1 MAPKSQP
8 TAEQLEQLRDQ
19 LRAEI
24 REGRETLKDLH
35 AAIKEARA
43 LAPQLVGAMLT
54 EEVSK
59 QLEVLSERTEK
70 AMDHSVARVIAKFDE
85 LFRVIT
91 GQDHASRR
99 AGKPSIPE
107 LIEDHARNEVIV
119 HVRPDPSHVAAA
131 IRDVRRYG
139 PGR

>member
-1 MAPKSQP
+1 MPPKAQP
-8 TAEQLEQLRDQ
+8 TVEQLEQARDQ

-35 AAIKEARA
+35 AAIRTAREI
-43 LAPQLVGAMLT
+43 APKLVTDVLT
-54 EEVSK
+54 AEVSR
-59 QLEVLSERTEK
+59 QLEGLGEQTKK
-70 AMDHSVARVIAKFDE
+70 AMDDSVKRVIAKFDE

-107 LIEDHARNEVIV
+107 L
-119 HVRPDPSHVAAA
+119 VAKHFPESEA
-131 IRDVRRYG
+131 
-139 PGR
+139 